1 MSYRSLVVLK
11 RLKNGWAGTVLFTDV
26 SIFEVLN
33 NQLFT
38 GDPHIVVPLVTSV
51 QLLPNKEDCGQGK
64 VQQSS
69 QNASLALHNGTFLIL
84 EIIDVRIC
92 MFF

>member
-11 RLKNGWAGTVLFTDV
+11 QLKSGWADNVLFTDV
-26 SIFEVLN
+26 SSLEVLN

-38 GDPHIVVPLVTSV
+38 GDPHTPLVTSD

-64 VQQSS
+64 VQHSS

-92 MFF
+92 MIF